1 MSKKIEDSELQTLT
15 LSPTNTN
22 DDECSPFV
30 NLASDETSF
39 PISPPQSYSTVANMS
54 YHETTSSTVTKDE
67 KRKVERLISAPV
79 NSVKVAPNL
88 RPKVSTPPGSTRITY
103 SNERSNERK
112 IDLSKI
118 SRDRPTP
125 GNTLSQKKDPM
136 RQMDLRSRDLED
148 SPQPSPGSH
157 LAQGAKSRKGD
168 FGGESSLLKPIP
180 SYTAASRESSSLTPS
195 GKGGGISSTPSSAGA
210 TLNTSL
216 GKASTSS
223 RVWLG
228 KPIVRS
234 GLRAR
239 AGLEPRQMERPTQ
252 HHNFL
257 ADVADVR
264 QIEQGLLQLMEDFQ
278 AGNLRAFGKDSRL
291 RQMEAIREQQER
303 LARLHFEVGAEQ
315 DLYPPL
321 SEEGLRTSH
330 DNMRTLMEKLAQL
343 SESIER
349 LHTNTSSDRKT
360 SSSER
365 KAGVHQMGGGQMNN
379 RTNEH
384 ANHTNFHSGG
394 TAAHQTYENQ
404 HRPNNPTGTPSRN
417 SGGNPMPHSFSTNV
431 TNSSIHQ
438 SSPGNPRP
446 LSGQHRSRN
455 TPVHHTGLVKNG
467 TVLESS

>member
-1 MSKKIEDSELQTLT
+1 MIIK
-15 LSPTNTN
+15 
-22 DDECSPFV
+22 F
-30 NLASDETSF
+30 
-39 PISPPQSYSTVANMS
+39 
-54 YHETTSSTVTKDE
+54 
-67 KRKVERLISAPV
+67 
-79 NSVKVAPNL
+79 
-88 RPKVSTPPGSTRITY
+88 STPG
-103 SNERSNERK
+103 
-112 IDLSKI
+112 
-118 SRDRPTP
+118 
-125 GNTLSQKKDPM
+125 
-136 RQMDLRSRDLED
+136 
-148 SPQPSPGSH
+148 
-157 LAQGAKSRKGD
+157 
-168 FGGESSLLKPIP
+168 
-180 SYTAASRESSSLTPS
+180 
-195 GKGGGISSTPSSAGA
+195 
-210 TLNTSL
+210 
-216 GKASTSS
+216 
-223 RVWLG
+223 W
-228 KPIVRS
+228 
-234 GLRAR
+234 
-239 AGLEPRQMERPTQ
+239 
-252 HHNFL
+252 FL
-257 ADVADVR
+257 
-264 QIEQGLLQLMEDFQ
+264 
-278 AGNLRAFGKDSRL
+278 GKDSRL

-315 DLYPPL
+315 VWILDIWGEFFGFPSTSKWGIAVLKEIKRETKDDKKWKFFFFFLLSLKDLYPPL

-467 TVLESS
+467 TVLESSW

>member
-39 PISPPQSYSTVANMS
+39 PISPPQSYSTV
-54 YHETTSSTVTKDE
+54 TTSSTVTKDE
-67 KRKVERLISAPV
+67 KKKVERLISAPV

-88 RPKVSTPPGSTRITY
+88 RVSTPPGSTRITY

-125 GNTLSQKKDPM
+125 GNTLSQKKDPL

-168 FGGESSLLKPIP
+168 FGGESGLLKPIP
-180 SYTAASRESSSLTPS
+180 SYTPASRESSSLTPS

-228 KPIVRS
+228 KPIVRP

-365 KAGVHQMGGGQMNN
+365 KSGVHQMGGGQTSS
-379 RTNEH
+379 RGNEH

-394 TAAHQTYENQ
+394 TAAHQTHENQ
-404 HRPNNPTGTPSRN
+404 HRPNNPTGTPNRN
-417 SGGNPMPHSFSTNV
+417 SGNPMQHSFSTNV
-431 TNSSIHQ
+431 TNTSIHQ

>member
-22 DDECSPFV
+22 EDECSPFV

-39 PISPPQSYSTVANMS
+39 PISPPQSYSTV
-54 YHETTSSTVTKDE
+54 TTSSTVTKDE

-88 RPKVSTPPGSTRITY
+88 RVSTPPGSTRITY

-125 GNTLSQKKDPM
+125 GNTLSQKKDPL

-180 SYTAASRESSSLTPS
+180 SYTPASRESSSLTPS

-228 KPIVRS
+228 KPIVRP

-365 KAGVHQMGGGQMNN
+365 KAGVHQMGGGQTSS
-379 RTNEH
+379 RGNEH

-394 TAAHQTYENQ
+394 TAAHQTHENQ
-404 HRPNNPTGTPSRN
+404 HRPNNPTGTPNRN
-417 SGGNPMPHSFSTNV
+417 SGNSMQHSFSTNV
-431 TNSSIHQ
+431 TNTSIHQ